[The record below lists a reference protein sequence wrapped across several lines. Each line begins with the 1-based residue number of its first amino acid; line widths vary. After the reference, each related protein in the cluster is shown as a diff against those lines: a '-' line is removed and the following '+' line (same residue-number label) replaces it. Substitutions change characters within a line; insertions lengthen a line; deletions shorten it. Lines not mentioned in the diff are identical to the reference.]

1 MTTPATSLA
10 HAGVL
15 PTLTGVAQPAD
26 VVPLA
31 GLVGLPILIGAAL
44 VVGAARAR
52 HSPMADPATSRVA
65 SQPDTQSAAEP
76 DKARWA
82 LERVAGPV
90 GVVTAVVM
98 VVAAAVA
105 AATRPSLTVP
115 FLRAIPATV
124 SVDGLAAV
132 MLPTV
137 AVVTAAVLVFA
148 LGRGDGE
155 VGARE
160 AGHDGGA
167 SRARFVG
174 LMLLFSAAAALTA
187 MARNVPTL
195 LVAWELMGAMS
206 WALIGYRWRH
216 EAPAAAG
223 RTAFVTTRTADLGLY
238 VAAGAALAGGAG
250 MDLAALPA
258 ASPGWRHVIAA
269 GILVAALGKA
279 AQLPFSFWLSGAMQ
293 GPSPVSALLH
303 SAAMVAL
310 GAFLLLRVAP
320 LLAADGWAA
329 SAAAWVGAVTA
340 VGLGLVACAQRDI
353 KQLLAASTGAQ
364 LGIVVLAAG
373 LGAVSAG
380 LVQLVAHAATK
391 ALLFLAAGAWL
402 GMTGTRDLA
411 RLRGVARQWP
421 AVGVPATVGVLSL
434 AGVPPLSLWA
444 SKDAVVDAVKSSTVA
459 GAPVLYLL
467 GTVAAV
473 LSAMYS
479 ALLLAV
485 LWGWGAAAAPVAG
498 LGADSTSRAGVDVEE
513 PRWGSAPVT
522 LERVAPLMV
531 LAVGAAAL
539 GVLALPPGAAA
550 VAALLAGP
558 GRTPGPVEAS
568 VGALTIS
575 GLLAVG
581 VVAVVVRFG
590 LPERQTPREPRLWTR
605 PAGRARPGFGAA
617 SRAGEARPTGS
628 LTAVTPGPGGAPA
641 TPALL
646 GVLADWLGLER
657 AVHRLVIGLVD
668 RVADALARFDDRV
681 LDAPA
686 REAGRVVAAVAD
698 RLGRVD
704 SSVLDAAVSAVA
716 GAVRRWGRQVPRLQT
731 GQLYQYYVQ
740 AVVAVAAVLV
750 VAVSFVVVR

>member
-1 MTTPATSLA
+1 MMTPPASLPD
-10 HAGVL
+10 AGEL
-15 PTLTGVAQPAD
+15 PTLPAATRPAD
-26 VVPLA
+26 L
-31 GLVGLPILIGAAL
+31 ILLAAL
-44 VVGAARAR
+44 VGMPVLVGAVLVVAAARAR
-52 HSPMADPATSRVA
+52 RTPMTAPSTSRG
-65 SQPDTQSAAEP
+65 PRQSEAQSGARSAEVP
-76 DKARWA
+76 GGARWA
-82 LERVAGPV
+82 LERMAGPV

-105 AATRPSLTVP
+105 AATRPSLTVA
-115 FLRAIPATV
+115 FLRAMPATV

-137 AVVTAAVLVFA
+137 AGVTAAVLVFA

-155 VGARE
+155 VGASE

-187 MARNVPTL
+187 MARNVPSL

-216 EAPAAAG
+216 ETPAAAG

-238 VAAGAALAGGAG
+238 VAAGAAMAGGAG

-279 AQLPFSFWLSGAMQ
+279 AQLPFSFWLSGAMY

-320 LLAADGWAA
+320 LLAAVGWAA
-329 SAAAWVGAVTA
+329 SVAAWVGAVSA
-340 VGLGLVACAQRDI
+340 VLLGLVACAQRDV
-353 KQLLAASTGAQ
+353 KQVLAASTGAQ

-411 RLRGVARQWP
+411 RLRGVARRWP

-444 SKDAVVDAVKSSTVA
+444 SKDAVVDAVKSSTVT
-459 GAPVLYLL
+459 GAPALYLL
-467 GTVAAV
+467 GLAAAV

-485 LWGWGAAAAPVAG
+485 LWGWGAAAAPAAG
-498 LGADSTSRAGVDVEE
+498 PPLAGVGAGSTTRVGDVAEE
-513 PRWGSAPVT
+513 PGQGSAPVT
-522 LERVAPLMV
+522 FERVAPLMV

-539 GVLALPPGAAA
+539 GVLALPPGTKA

-558 GRTPGPVEAS
+558 GRAPGLVEVS

-581 VVAVVVRFG
+581 VVAVVVQSG
-590 LPERQTPREPRLWTR
+590 LPERRTPRESRLWTR
-605 PAGRARPGFGAA
+605 AGAGPVAGRFAAAPPGPAGAA
-617 SRAGEARPTGS
+617 
-628 LTAVTPGPGGAPA
+628 A
-641 TPALL
+641 TPAVLN
-646 GVLADWLGLER
+646 VLADWMGLER
-657 AVHRLVIGLVD
+657 AVQRLVVGPVD
-668 RVADALARFDDRV
+668 RAANALARFDDRV

-686 REAGRVVAAVAD
+686 REAGRVVAAVAERLD
-698 RLGRVD
+698 RADR
-704 SSVLDAAVSAVA
+704 SVLDAAVAAVA
-716 GAVRRWGRQVPRLQT
+716 GVVRRWGRQVPRLQT

-740 AVVAVAAVLV
+740 AVVTVAAVLV